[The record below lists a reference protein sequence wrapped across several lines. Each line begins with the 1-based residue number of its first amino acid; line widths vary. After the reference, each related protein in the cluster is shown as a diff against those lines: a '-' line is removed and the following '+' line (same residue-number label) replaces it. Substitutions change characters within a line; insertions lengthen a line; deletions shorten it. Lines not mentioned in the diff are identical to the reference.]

1 MRSNSFLLF
10 TVGILFSCQA
20 SKIKA
25 ITELD
30 ELNIQANTKEVSA
43 NTIVPSA
50 RRLIDLTHLDLII
63 QPDWKTKTISGSAR
77 YKAKMGPRGGDRIL
91 LNAKGM
97 VIKRVALIHQAD
109 TLNLKFE
116 YNSYVIDAA
125 LDRAY
130 GGGEEMHFQIDYQAR
145 PNELHLHCPDLDPYE
160 RGFYFVE
167 PGPYTATKP
176 KQCWTQNEPEAASVW
191 FPTFDVPN
199 QQFTHTLKALIP
211 TGMVSLSNGIQKG
224 VRPGSLPGTEWHEWE
239 MNMPHAPYLVMFA
252 AGPFSITKDE
262 WKGKPVHYYTDSAY
276 ADQARNI
283 FGKTSKMLDFFSSI
297 LKTPYPWQKYH
308 QIVVQDFPS
317 GAMENTTA
325 VVFGEFVQRDSSELS
340 QMGNE
345 LIVAHEL
352 FHHWFGDLVTCE
364 SWANLPLN
372 ESFANY
378 SEYLWLEHEYG
389 KEVADEQH
397 YEDLIGYLWETHPY
411 QGNKLEPL
419 IRYENNSPHD
429 MFDAHSYN
437 KGGRVLHMLRRT
449 LGDSLFFE
457 GLRVYLNEHA
467 HQPVEVHDLR
477 LAFEKVSGED
487 LMLFFNQW
495 FLTKGHPFVD
505 VRYNWDNNMKQLRMV
520 INQEQINLER
530 SSSLFKLSFTTAI
543 YLRDTVLYIPL
554 VAQAASDTFRFTLPE
569 YPLAVDWDN
578 GRYLLAESRE
588 NLTLPWCSFL
598 FRNQPHFLLQMAM
611 LKMAADKFKLEPG
624 FDELILEASQ
634 SPFPLIRKEAAELM
648 GELTASWIENRLE
661 EMAFQDSDSRVRL
674 EAQQVLSEKLN
685 GEEAKKMAIRIMDA
699 HPSMDSRRL
708 AFTLD
713 PQLALAWKPSI
724 LRPESDL
731 IAAQAGI
738 WAEKDLGKDVSW
750 YEQNFTLLSDPDAE
764 NEFLSSMGK
773 FLTRRSLDEQLRGF
787 QMLESI
793 LAADPSWIVRLGIY
807 GAIADLGNALSESK
821 VPGAEALLE
830 ELERRFYPYFL
841 RERNAELLQYLR

>member
-1 MRSNSFLLF
+1 MRYFSFLLF
-10 TVGILFSCQA
+10 SAGLLFSCKA
-20 SKIKA
+20 SKING

-30 ELNIQANTKEVSA
+30 ELNVRANTIEGSP
-43 NTIVPSA
+43 NIIVPSA
-50 RRLIDLTHLDLII
+50 RRLIDLIHLDLSI

-77 YKAKMGPRGGDRIL
+77 YQAKMGPRGGNRIL

-97 VIKRVALIHQAD
+97 IIHRVALIYNSD
-109 TLNLKFE
+109 TLDLKFD
-116 YNSYVIDAA
+116 YNSYVIDAT
-125 LDRAY
+125 LDRVY
-130 GGGEEMHFQIDYQAR
+130 RGGESMQFQVDYLAR

-160 RGFYFVE
+160 RGFYFIE
-167 PGPYTATKP
+167 PGPYTSTKP

-199 QQFTHTLKALIP
+199 QQFTHTIKALIP
-211 TGMVSLSNGIQKG
+211 KGMVSLSNGVQKG
-224 VRPGSLPGTEWHEWE
+224 ITAGNLPNTEWHLWE

-252 AGPFSITKDE
+252 AGPYSITKDE
-262 WKGKPVHYYTDSAY
+262 WKGKPVHYYTDSAF
-276 ADQARNI
+276 AGQARTI
-283 FGKTSKMLDFFSSI
+283 FGKTTKMLDFFSSI

-325 VVFGEFVQRDSSELS
+325 VVFGEFVQRDSTELGHL
-340 QMGNE
+340 GNE

-378 SEYLWLEHEYG
+378 SEYLWLEYEYG

-397 YEDLIGYLWETHPY
+397 YDDLQGYLWETHPY
-411 QGNKLEPL
+411 KGNKLESL
-419 IRYENNSPHD
+419 IRYDNKSPHD

-457 GLRVYLNEHA
+457 GLHLYLKEHA

-477 LAFEKVSGED
+477 LAFEKISGED

-495 FLTKGHPFVD
+495 FLAKGHPFVN
-505 VRYNWDNNMKQLRMV
+505 VRFNWDNEIGELRMV

-543 YLRDTVLYIPL
+543 YLRDTVLYIPI
-554 VAQAASDTFRFTLPE
+554 VAQTVSDTFRFTLPE
-569 YPLAVDWDN
+569 YPLAVDWDY
-578 GRYLLAESRE
+578 GRYLLAESVE
-588 NLTLPWCSFL
+588 NLNLPWCSFL

-611 LKMAADKFKLEPG
+611 LKLARDKFILEPG

-634 SPFPLIRKEAAELM
+634 SPFPLIRKEAAELI
-648 GELTASWIENRLE
+648 GELNASWAEARLE
-661 EMAFQDSDSRVRL
+661 DMAFKDVDSRVRL
-674 EAQQVLSEKLN
+674 EAQYVLSGKLN
-685 GEEAKKMAIRIMDA
+685 EEEKKKMAIRILA
-699 HPSMDSRRL
+699 AQPTVDSRRL

-713 PQLALAWKPSI
+713 PQLALAWTPNE
-724 LRPESDL
+724 LRPESEL
-731 IAAQAGI
+731 IAAQASI
-738 WAEKDLGKDVSW
+738 WAENDLGKDVSW
-750 YEQNFTLLSDPDAE
+750 YEQNFTLLSDPNAE
-764 NEFLSSMGK
+764 NEFLSSMGE
-773 FLTRRSLDEQLRGF
+773 FLSRRPISEQRRGVE
-787 QMLESI
+787 MLESI
-793 LAADPSWIVRLGIY
+793 LASDPSWIVRLGVY
-807 GAIADLGNALSESK
+807 SALAAMGNALVDSSA
-821 VPGAEALLE
+821 PGADALSE
-830 ELERRFYPYFL
+830 ELEDRFLPYFL
-841 RERNAELLQYLR
+841 RERNLELLQYLR